1 MDDSGVARQ
10 ICSGLERKG
19 CRGRIVSIQHL
30 TDLKKEIDLSHNQG
44 VFDELFYRECLS
56 GFQFNFSE
64 AFPNARSIIITS
76 APQPQQKVSF
86 QFEGRTYD
94 FTVPP
99 TYSYHTD
106 QLVEKAIMDVLEP
119 MKWHIYKARLPE
131 KLLAVRS
138 GLAKY
143 GKNNIAYIEGSGTFH
158 RLKVFLS
165 DLPAVE
171 DSWAEPKMMEEC
183 GKCSACIKKC
193 PTNAILSDRFLIRAE
208 RCLTFHNERPAEF
221 PDWIDPAWHN
231 CLIGCMVCQLV
242 CPANR
247 GLRNQFGEGES
258 FTEEET
264 ALVTKGVSVDQLP
277 RSTADKLQRLGLLED
292 VGLITRNLNVL
303 IRQRSS

>member
-19 CRGRIVSIQHL
+19 CRGRIVSIQHI
-30 TDLKKEIDLSHNQG
+30 TDLKKEIDLSHNHG

-76 APQPQQKVSF
+76 APQPQQKVRF
-86 QFEGRTYD
+86 QFEGRTYA

-99 TYSYHTD
+99 TYSYWTD
-106 QLVEKAIMDVLEP
+106 QLVEKVIMDVLGP
-119 MKWHIYKARLPE
+119 MKCHTYKARLPA

-143 GKNNIAYIEGSGTFH
+143 GKNNIAYIEGLGTFH

-165 DLPAVE
+165 DLPVVE
-171 DSWAEPKMMEEC
+171 DSWAEPEMMEQC

-247 GLRNQFGEGES
+247 GLTNQFGEGES
-258 FTEEET
+258 FTDKET
-264 ALVTKGVSVDQLP
+264 ALVSRGVSVDQLP
-277 RSTADKLQRLGLLED
+277 RLTADKLQRLGLLGD
-292 VGLITRNLNVL
+292 VALITRNLNVL
-303 IRQRSS
+303 LRQRSS

>member
-1 MDDSGVARQ
+1 MDASGVARQ
-10 ICSGLERKG
+10 ILSGLERRG
-19 CRGRIVSIQHL
+19 CRGRIVSVHRVA
-30 TDLKKEIDLSHNQG
+30 DLKEEIDLSHNQG
-44 VFDELFYRECLS
+44 VLDDLLYRERLS

-76 APQPQQKVSF
+76 APQPQQKVIF
-86 QFEGRTYD
+86 QFEGSTYG

-99 TYSYHTD
+99 TYSSHTD
-106 QLVEKAIMDVLEP
+106 RLVEKAIMDALRPV
-119 MKWHIYKARLPE
+119 KCHVYKARLPE

-143 GKNNIAYIEGSGTFH
+143 GKNNIAYIEGLGTFH

-171 DSWAEPKMMEEC
+171 DTWSESEMLERC

-193 PTNAILSDRFLIRAE
+193 PTGAIPSDRFLIRAD
-208 RCLTFHNERPAEF
+208 RCLTFHNEREAEF

-231 CLIGCMVCQLV
+231 CLVGCMVCQLV

-247 GLRNQFGEGES
+247 GARGQYGKGENFSEKETDLVLR
-258 FTEEET
+258 
-264 ALVTKGVSVDQLP
+264 GVSVERVP
-277 RSTADKLQRLGLLED
+277 RPTADKLRRLGLLDD
-292 VGLITRNLNVL
+292 VGLLARNLKVL

>member
-1 MDDSGVARQ
+1 MDASGVARQ
-10 ICSGLERKG
+10 ILSGLEKKG
-19 CRGRIVSIQHL
+19 CRGRIVSIQHV

-44 VFDELFYRECLS
+44 VLDDLLYRERLS

-76 APQPQQKVSF
+76 APQPQQKVIF
-86 QFEGRTYD
+86 QFEGSTYG

-99 TYSYHTD
+99 TYSSHTD
-106 QLVEKAIMDVLEP
+106 RLVEKAIMDALRPV
-119 MKWHIYKARLPE
+119 KCHVYKARLPE

-143 GKNNIAYIEGSGTFH
+143 GKNNIAYIDGLGTFH

-171 DSWAEPKMMEEC
+171 DTWSESEMLERC

-193 PTNAILSDRFLIRAE
+193 PTGAIPSDRFLIRAD
-208 RCLTFHNERPAEF
+208 RCLTFHNEREAEF

-231 CLIGCMVCQLV
+231 CLVGCMVCQLV

-247 GLRNQFGEGES
+247 GVRGQYGKGENFSEKETDLVLRG
-258 FTEEET
+258 
-264 ALVTKGVSVDQLP
+264 ASVERVP
-277 RSTADKLQRLGLLED
+277 RPTADKLRRLGLLDD
-292 VGLITRNLNVL
+292 VGLLARNLKVL